1 MGDYVARDGYALQMC
16 GECFQ
21 TPFKHEAPKESR
33 LPKPRISLTLRKHN
47 PEEEGKRRIM
57 LQNKK

>member
-33 LPKPRISLTLRKHN
+33 LPKPRISLTLRN
-47 PEEEGKRRIM
+47 TI
-57 LQNKK
+57 LKKKESVA